1 MSEYDLARAF
11 ERIEN
16 SLIDSMMRNFKHH
29 RAEETAHGYNNW
41 EQWQVKQLEA
51 LEEYRRK
58 NKERFSA
65 EFAELNTKLE
75 ELLRQTA
82 ADSAYKQEQKILKAI
97 QKGYEPIRP
106 SGEMQAAFFTMNE
119 RKMNALVNATT
130 HDLSRAE
137 HAVLRMSNDKYRK
150 AIFDAQVYMNSGAA
164 TYEKAVD
171 LAVHDMLAAG
181 LNCVE
186 YKNGA
191 RHTLTDYAEMAIRTA
206 NKRAYLRGEGQKM
219 QEWGISTVIINRR
232 HGACGRCADF
242 VGMVFIDDIYAG
254 GKKTDAGGK
263 YPLLSDAVKA
273 GLFHPRC
280 KDSSSMYLEG
290 INTPPDREVLPK
302 KAQEDLTEIERAE
315 QRAAYGKR
323 MEKMNRRLSKYALD
337 PDNKKMY
344 RGRADQWAEYTEKW
358 QSYHEKQLAKAGKS
372 GIIYKSTNNT
382 VKQELQA
389 AKVHRRPV
397 TQLPTQLSEDEIINR
412 LGGGDMTNGS
422 CSSLAFAYAG
432 NKGQMDVLD
441 FRGGDSQKIFAKNST
456 IREIASFQGV
466 DSKIVVDTNDF
477 RATNDLLKTAQTG
490 KEYYLAVGSHAAIIR
505 KTGSGFEYLEL
516 QSATSNGFKPLT
528 SNVLKQRFGCR
539 RSHSSYGYKLQ
550 VSNVLID
557 VDSLNQSSEFQDLL
571 GYINTSKSAQLKG
584 VKGNVK

>member
-29 RAEETAHGYNNW
+29 RAEETAHGYNW

-97 QKGYEPIRP
+97 QKGFEPIRP

-219 QEWGISTVIINRR
+219 REWGISTVIINRR

-280 KDSSSMYLEG
+280 KDSSSMYIEG
-290 INTPPDREVLPK
+290 ISTSPDREVLPK

-315 QRAAYGKR
+315 QKAAYGKR
-323 MEKMNRRLSKYALD
+323 MEKMNKRLSKYALD
-337 PDNKKMY
+337 PDNKKTY
-344 RGRADQWAEYTEKW
+344 QGRAEQWAVYTEKW
-358 QSYHEKQLAKAGKS
+358 QSYHNALVHKAHENRILTKTATQS
-372 GIIYKSTNNT
+372 SS
-382 VKQELQA
+382 VK
-389 AKVHRRPV
+389 R
-397 TQLPTQLSEDEIINR
+397 TQLL
-412 LGGGDMTNGS
+412 
-422 CSSLAFAYAG
+422 
-432 NKGQMDVLD
+432 K
-441 FRGGDSQKIFAKNST
+441 
-456 IREIASFQGV
+456 GV
-466 DSKIVVDTNDF
+466 DVTN
-477 RATNDLLKTAQTG
+477 
-490 KEYYLAVGSHAAIIR
+490 
-505 KTGSGFEYLEL
+505 EYLEKATPGEGTITRDENYDEDSNKTEIEFATWL
-516 QSATSNGFKPLT
+516 HDNLGGNIHLLTESKEEGVKTPDYNWNGKLWDLKTVSTEKAADSAIRKG
-528 SNVLKQRFGCR
+528 LKQIAENPGGIILDYK
-539 RSHSSYGYKLQ
+539 SNEISYEDLKTIIDKRIARYEEYNLDIIIVRNNKL
-550 VSNVLID
+550 
-557 VDSLNQSSEFQDLL
+557 
-571 GYINTSKSAQLKG
+571 SKALRYRK
-584 VKGNVK
+584 